1 MKYFKILLA
10 IIFLLCLLD
19 MPYGYYQLVRLIG
32 MISFVYFAYEE
43 KDSKG
48 KLWMFFWIGSALLIN
63 PLLKISL
70 GRELWNVVDVIWA
83 LILFYQSKIMKSNNG
98 TL

>member
-43 KDSKG
+43 KDSKD
-48 KLWMFFWIGSALLIN
+48 KLWLFFWIGSALLIN

-70 GRELWNVVDVIWA
+70 GRELWNVVDLIWA
-83 LILFYQSKIMKSNNG
+83 LILFYQSKIMKHD
-98 TL
+98 